1 MLTTVLVLAIAIGL
15 GVCCGVIVA
24 RALSR
29 RGRWVRWIAATLAGV
44 AFTGASVQAWA
55 LLMIDQSAV
64 ARAIVWRAA
73 DTGDWQRFP
82 VRQMSAGGDPVELRS
97 CRGGAGLLD
106 RPVTSEGRE
115 VLLSELISRTHST
128 SFLVLRGRCL
138 LVEQY
143 GAGVQR
149 DDMQTSFSVA
159 KSFLSTLVGIAVA
172 RGEIDSIDEPITTY
186 LPELIER
193 DDAYQDITIRHLIT
207 MASGLRYEE
216 LGLPWSDDSLTY
228 YSPDLRETAL
238 SAQIERPPGEEWL
251 YNNYNPLLMGLI
263 LERATGER
271 VANYME
277 QHLWQPMGAGHDS
290 SWSLDSDDSGFEKME
305 SGINAV
311 PRDYARFGYL
321 FAHGG
326 RVNGKQVVPSRWVTE
341 ATQIDKVQDPNAGY
355 QYWWWIDTA
364 RPQRFYARGNLG
376 QFIYVDANQDLVVVR
391 TGADFGIPDW
401 PEVLRQVT
409 DQISPDPP
417 AGITSR

>member
-1 MLTTVLVLAIAIGL
+1 VLTTVLVLAIAIGL
-15 GVCCGVIVA
+15 GVCCGVIVE

-29 RGRWVRWIAATLAGV
+29 RGRWVRWIVATLAGV
-44 AFTGASVQAWA
+44 AFAGASVQAWA
-55 LLMIDQSAV
+55 LMIDQSAV
-64 ARAIVWRAA
+64 ARAIVWRTA
-73 DTGDWQRFP
+73 DTGDWRRFP
-82 VRQMSAGGDPVELRS
+82 VREMAAGGDSVELRS
-97 CRGGAGLLD
+97 CGGGAGLLD
-106 RPVTSEGRE
+106 EPVTTEGRE
-115 VLLSELISRTHST
+115 VRLSELLSRTHTT
-128 SFLVLRGRCL
+128 SFLVLRDRCL

-186 LPELIER
+186 LPKLVER

-238 SAQIERPPGEEWL
+238 SAQIERAPGEEWL
-251 YNNYNPLLMGLI
+251 YNSYNPLLMGLI
-263 LERATGER
+263 LERATGQR
-271 VANYME
+271 VADYME

-311 PRDYARFGYL
+311 PRDYVRFGYL

-326 RVNGKQVVPSRWVTE
+326 RLNGKQVVPSRWVTE
-341 ATQIDKVQDPNAGY
+341 ATRIDKVQDPKAGY

-364 RPQRFYARGNLG
+364 RQQRFYARGNLG
-376 QFIYVDANQDLVVVR
+376 QFIYVDAHQDLVVVR
-391 TGADFGIPDW
+391 TGAEFGISDW

-417 AGITSR
+417 TRTTSR